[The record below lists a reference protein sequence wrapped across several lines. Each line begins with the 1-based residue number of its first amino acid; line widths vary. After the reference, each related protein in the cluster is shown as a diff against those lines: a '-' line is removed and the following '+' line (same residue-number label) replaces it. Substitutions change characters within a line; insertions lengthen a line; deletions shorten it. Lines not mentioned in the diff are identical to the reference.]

1 MVRRVALGRDLVL
14 AQKCFELI
22 GIEIRNYFVACDEG
36 RHISLIRERLHLLV
50 GLSISP
56 HIDLG
61 EPKAAFFQVILRVN
75 TP

>member
-1 MVRRVALGRDLVL
+1 MVRQIALGRDLVL
-14 AQKCFELI
+14 SQKCFELV
-22 GIEIRNYFVACDEG
+22 GIEIRKNFVARNKG